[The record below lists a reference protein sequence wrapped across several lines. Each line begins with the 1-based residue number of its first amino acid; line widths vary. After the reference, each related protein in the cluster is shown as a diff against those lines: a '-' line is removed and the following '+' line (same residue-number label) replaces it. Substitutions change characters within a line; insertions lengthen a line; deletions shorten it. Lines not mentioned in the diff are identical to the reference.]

1 MYHCIILSQILFF
14 LTDKRPNRKPKK
26 RKKER
31 RKNNAKRV
39 LPVFE
44 LCEVQTK
51 VIGKQLTMKIFYSQF
66 YL

>member
-14 LTDKRPNRKPKK
+14 LTDKRPIVNPKSG
-26 RKKER
+26 
-31 RKNNAKRV
+31 RKNAEKINAKRV